1 MAMVLFSTILD
12 GNTCCKE
19 VVVFLGG
26 EFFPCGDK
34 QKTIVSCTKGFL
46 GKECKF
52 SNKHKF
58 SFKK

>member
-26 EFFPCGDK
+26 EIFPVV
-34 QKTIVSCTKGFL
+34 T
-46 GKECKF
+46 
-52 SNKHKF
+52 NKK
-58 SFKK
+58 

>member
-26 EFFPCGDK
+26 EIFPRCDK
-34 QKTIVSCTKGFL
+34 QKMIVSSTKGFL

-52 SNKHKF
+52 SNKH
-58 SFKK
+58 